1 MFPPPEDL
9 HAAQPSPVR
18 SVDFFL
24 SLRSPYTAIV
34 AQRVLDLAQHTGA
47 QLNLRFL
54 LPMAMRG
61 LAVPRAKRMYIAWD
75 TAREARARGVPFG
88 RLLDPLGVA
97 TERGLAVLA
106 AAMQAGMGE
115 AFLLSFLRG
124 VWSEGV
130 NASTDAGLRRLALR
144 AGLSWSQVQ
153 DALNDERWRASAEA
167 NRQAL
172 LGHGLWGV
180 PAFRVGTQVFWGQ
193 DRLWAVQQALLD
205 ERNAR

>member
-1 MFPPPEDL
+1 
-9 HAAQPSPVR
+9 
-18 SVDFFL
+18 
-24 SLRSPYTAIV
+24 
-34 AQRVLDLAQHTGA
+34 
-47 QLNLRFL
+47 
-54 LPMAMRG
+54 
-61 LAVPRAKRMYIAWD
+61 
-75 TAREARARGVPFG
+75 
-88 RLLDPLGVA
+88 VA

-106 AAMQAGMGE
+106 QAMQTGMGE
-115 AFLLSFLRG
+115 AFLISFLRG

-130 NASTDAGLRRLALR
+130 NASSDAGLRRLALR
-144 AGLSWSQVQ
+144 AGLSWAQVQ
-153 DALNDERWRASAEA
+153 DALNDEGWRASAEA